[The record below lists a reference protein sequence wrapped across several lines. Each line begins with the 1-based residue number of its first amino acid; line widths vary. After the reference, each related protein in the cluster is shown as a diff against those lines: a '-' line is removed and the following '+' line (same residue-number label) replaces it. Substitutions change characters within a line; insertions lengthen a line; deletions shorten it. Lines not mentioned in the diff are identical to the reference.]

1 MHSFVLVLS
10 FLPPLLKAPPPHT
23 HIHEDK
29 QKLEEVGVITMV
41 TVELNTTD

>member
-10 FLPPLLKAPPPHT
+10 FLPPLLKAPPPR

-29 QKLEEVGVITMV
+29 HKLEEVGVITMV